1 MRRKQDPE
9 DTESESFRQDKR
21 GGTVTTEFDT
31 NDNGASLVDSV
42 VLSVPDT
49 PTVNSNRG
57 RSKYGHTYR
66 HTMHY
71 DPTTGR
77 TIGSEAIA
85 LASYYQ
91 CLEEADNDVE
101 FANV

>member
-1 MRRKQDPE
+1 
-9 DTESESFRQDKR
+9 
-21 GGTVTTEFDT
+21 
-31 NDNGASLVDSV
+31 
-42 VLSVPDT
+42 
-49 PTVNSNRG
+49 
-57 RSKYGHTYR
+57 
-66 HTMHY
+66 MHY